1 MIKEDARKLINY
13 KRNLA
18 AVAGKRRDFWR
29 RAFFKLLK
37 PRPIK
42 AK

>member
-1 MIKEDARKLINY
+1 MIKEDARKLIDY

-18 AVAGKRRDFWR
+18 RIESKRRDFWR